1 MLHTPA
7 DASQHFLLN
16 VDSKDFAL
24 WPDKISQ
31 GNREITHTATQI
43 QGSLTRMDQIPQDL
57 FRFMH
62 KPAQRVIERI
72 CKPPGANFV

>member
-16 VDSKDFAL
+16 INSKDFAL
-24 WPDKISQ
+24 RPNKLSQ

-43 QGSLTRMDQIPQDL
+43 QGNLARMDQSPDRATSFL
-57 FRFMH
+57 
-62 KPAQRVIERI
+62 
-72 CKPPGANFV
+72 